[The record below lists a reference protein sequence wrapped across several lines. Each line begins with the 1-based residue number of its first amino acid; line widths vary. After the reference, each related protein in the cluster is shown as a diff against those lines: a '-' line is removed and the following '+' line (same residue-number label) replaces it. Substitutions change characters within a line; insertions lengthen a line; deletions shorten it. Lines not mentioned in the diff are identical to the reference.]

1 MICLGGKYMAGSSYF
16 SGRWLFAAFLCIGI
30 SLLNVS
36 ARSAEPESEEEWK
49 PPKLPEA
56 VTVKPEGAVFKVA
69 PIDRDT
75 RPEIEQAAAQIDSI
89 LQAYWNENGTKT
101 VDRTNDHEFVR
112 RAYLEL
118 AGRIPTI
125 DEARTFCNSTNRNKR
140 GELIDDL
147 LESPGYVSHFYNYWA
162 DILRLKERP
171 SRDILFEPYMAW
183 VKESIAEN
191 IPYDKW
197 VNTLLTANGRV
208 VENPATGFQL
218 RDAGMPLAYVD
229 NTVRVFLGTQIGCA
243 QCHDHPFDRWTQQ
256 EFYKLAALT
265 NGSRFSAKQVL
276 FGGMGEASFGPD
288 DSSSDNASASDSPFK
303 NDDDLIPNL
312 ARLRYGMQMAIDE
325 KKVGGGIRNFYGAQT
340 MMISSMDDEF
350 RLPHDYQYDDG
361 EPLDVVEPSVLWGK
375 IPEYAEDEDNRT
387 RFAAWLTSADNR
399 QFARNI
405 ANRMWKKVM
414 GVGLVEPIDDFQEGN
429 IPAIPELLEH
439 LTDEMLRLKFDLREF
454 VRLLVSTDTYQNV
467 AVIYDPTAAE
477 PHRYAGPA
485 LKRMTAEQLWDSLL
499 TLIAKNEW
507 AYQRPT
513 AQDLQTVYGIDMSV
527 LDYEQFEQSYKNY
540 NEYNRELS
548 RSRSKNCGL
557 NGLVLA
563 RASELPQPSGAS
575 HLLRQ
580 FGQGDREAIETA
592 RRSATVPQILTLFNG
607 WMTHAMLS
615 QGSVIY
621 DSVSQQKTMKSAV
634 DTIFLAVLTHE
645 PDADMRRAAEQ
656 EIKQATNPAAG
667 CGNLIWALL
676 NTREFLFID

>member
-1 MICLGGKYMAGSSYF
+1 MVGQSHFLRQRLF
-16 SGRWLFAAFLCIGI
+16 SVSLCIGI
-30 SLLNVS
+30 ALLNGS
-36 ARSAEPESEEEWK
+36 AWSAKPEPETEWK

-56 VTVKPEGAVFKVA
+56 VTIKPEGAVLKVA
-69 PIDRDT
+69 PIDRET

-89 LQAYWNENGTKT
+89 LQAYWNENKTKSGKKT
-101 VDRTNDHEFVR
+101 TDHEFVR

-125 DEARTFCNSTNRNKR
+125 DEARTFCNATGRKKR
-140 GELIDDL
+140 GQLIDDL

-171 SRDILFEPYMAW
+171 SRDIFFEPYMAW
-183 VKESIAEN
+183 VKESLADN
-191 IPYDKW
+191 MPYDKW
-197 VNTLLTANGRV
+197 VYTLLTANGRV
-208 VENPATGFQL
+208 AENPATGFQL
-218 RDAGMPLAYVD
+218 RDAGMPLSYVD

-265 NGSRFSAKQVL
+265 NGSKFSAKQVL
-276 FGGMGEASFGPD
+276 FGGMGGASFGTD
-288 DSSSDNASASDSPFK
+288 DSFSDSGPASDSPFK
-303 NDDDLIPNL
+303 NDDELIPNL

-325 KKVGGGIRNFYGAQT
+325 KKVGGGIRNFYGSQT
-340 MMISSMDDEF
+340 KMISSMDDEF

-361 EPLDVVEPSVLWGK
+361 DPLDVVEPAVLWGK
-375 IPEYAEDEDNRT
+375 IPEYAEDEDNRA
-387 RFAAWLTSADNR
+387 RFAAWLTTSDNR

-439 LTDEMLRLKFDLREF
+439 LTDEMLRLNFDLREF
-454 VRLLVSTDTYQNV
+454 VRLLVSTETYQNV

-499 TLIAKNEW
+499 TLIAANEW

-513 AQDLQTVYGIDMSV
+513 AQDLQAVYGIDMSV
-527 LDYEQFEQSYKNY
+527 MDYEEFEQSYKDY
-540 NEYNRELS
+540 NEYMRGLNRT
-548 RSRSKNCGL
+548 RNKNCGYE
-557 NGLVLA
+557 GLTLV

-580 FGQGDREAIETA
+580 FGQGDRETIETA
-592 RRSATVPQILTLFNG
+592 RQSATVPQILTLFNG
-607 WMTHAMLS
+607 WMTHAMLAK
-615 QGSVIY
+615 GSVIY
-621 DSVSQQKTMKSAV
+621 DSVSQQNTMKSAV
-634 DTIFLAVLTHE
+634 DTIFLAILTHE

-656 EIKQATNPAAG
+656 EIKQASNPAAG

>member
-1 MICLGGKYMAGSSYF
+1 MVGQSHFLRQRLF
-16 SGRWLFAAFLCIGI
+16 SVSLCIGI
-30 SLLNVS
+30 ALLNGS
-36 ARSAEPESEEEWK
+36 AWSAKPEPETEWK

-56 VTVKPEGAVFKVA
+56 VTIKPEGAVLKVA
-69 PIDRDT
+69 PIDRET

-89 LQAYWNENGTKT
+89 LQAYWNENKTKSGKKT
-101 VDRTNDHEFVR
+101 TDHEFVR

-125 DEARTFCNSTNRNKR
+125 DEARTFCNATGRKKR
-140 GELIDDL
+140 GQLIDDL

-171 SRDILFEPYMAW
+171 SRDIFFEPYMAW
-183 VKESIAEN
+183 VKESLADN
-191 IPYDKW
+191 MPYDKW
-197 VNTLLTANGRV
+197 VYTLLTANGRV
-208 VENPATGFQL
+208 AENPATGFQL
-218 RDAGMPLAYVD
+218 RDAGMPLSYVD

-265 NGSRFSAKQVL
+265 NGSKFSAKQVL
-276 FGGMGEASFGPD
+276 FGGMGGASFGTD
-288 DSSSDNASASDSPFK
+288 DSFTDSGPASDSPFK
-303 NDDDLIPNL
+303 DEDDLIPNL
-312 ARLRYGMQMAIDE
+312 ARLRYGMQTAIDE
-325 KKVGGGIRNFYGAQT
+325 KKVGGGIRDFYGSGT

-361 EPLDVVEPSVLWGK
+361 DPLDVVEPAVLWGK
-375 IPEYAEDEDNRT
+375 IPEYAEDEDNRA
-387 RFAAWLTSADNR
+387 RFAAWLTTSDNR

-439 LTDEMLRLKFDLREF
+439 LTDEMLRLNFDLREF
-454 VRLLVSTDTYQNV
+454 VRLLVSTETYQNV

-499 TLIAKNEW
+499 TLIAANEW

-513 AQDLQTVYGIDMSV
+513 AQDLQAVYGIDMSV
-527 LDYEQFEQSYKNY
+527 MDYEEFEQSYKDY
-540 NEYNRELS
+540 NEYMRGLNRT
-548 RSRSKNCGL
+548 RNKNCGYE
-557 NGLVLA
+557 GLTLV

-580 FGQGDREAIETA
+580 FGQGDRETIETA
-592 RRSATVPQILTLFNG
+592 RQSATVPQILTLFNG
-607 WMTHAMLS
+607 WMTHAMLAK
-615 QGSVIY
+615 GSVIY
-621 DSVSQQKTMKSAV
+621 DSVSQQNTMKSAV
-634 DTIFLAVLTHE
+634 DTIFLAILTHE

-656 EIKQATNPAAG
+656 EIKQASNPAAG

>member
-1 MICLGGKYMAGSSYF
+1 MVGQSHFLRQRLF
-16 SGRWLFAAFLCIGI
+16 SVSLCIGTA
-30 SLLNVS
+30 LLNGS
-36 ARSAEPESEEEWK
+36 AWSAKPEPETEWK

-56 VTVKPEGAVFKVA
+56 VTIKPEGAVLKVA
-69 PIDRDT
+69 PIDRET

-89 LQAYWNENGTKT
+89 LQAYWNENKTKSGKKT
-101 VDRTNDHEFVR
+101 TDHEFVR

-125 DEARTFCNSTNRNKR
+125 DEARTFCNATGRKKR
-140 GELIDDL
+140 GQLIDDL

-171 SRDILFEPYMAW
+171 SRDIFFEPYMAW
-183 VKESIAEN
+183 VKESLADN
-191 IPYDKW
+191 MPYDKW
-197 VNTLLTANGRV
+197 VYTLLTANGRV
-208 VENPATGFQL
+208 AENPATGFQL
-218 RDAGMPLAYVD
+218 RDAGMPLSYVD

-265 NGSRFSAKQVL
+265 NGSKFSAKQVL
-276 FGGMGEASFGPD
+276 FGGMGGASFGTD
-288 DSSSDNASASDSPFK
+288 DSFSDSGPASDSPFK
-303 NDDDLIPNL
+303 DEDDLIPNL
-312 ARLRYGMQMAIDE
+312 ARLRYGMQTAIDE
-325 KKVGGGIRNFYGAQT
+325 KKVGGGIRNFYGSGT

-361 EPLDVVEPSVLWGK
+361 DPLDVVEPAVLWGK
-375 IPEYAEDEDNRT
+375 IPEYAEDEDNRA

-439 LTDEMLRLKFDLREF
+439 LTDEMLRLNFDLREF
-454 VRLLVSTDTYQNV
+454 VRLLVSTETYQNV

-499 TLIAKNEW
+499 TLIAANEW

-513 AQDLQTVYGIDMSV
+513 AQDLQAVYGIDMSV
-527 LDYEQFEQSYKNY
+527 MDYEEFEQSYKDY
-540 NEYNRELS
+540 NEYMRGLNRT
-548 RSRSKNCGL
+548 RNKNCGYE
-557 NGLVLA
+557 GLTLV

-580 FGQGDREAIETA
+580 FGQGDRETIETA
-592 RRSATVPQILTLFNG
+592 RQSATVPQILTLFNG
-607 WMTHAMLS
+607 WMTHAMLAK
-615 QGSVIY
+615 GSVIY
-621 DSVSQQKTMKSAV
+621 DSVSQQNTMKSAV
-634 DTIFLAVLTHE
+634 DTIFLAILTHE

-656 EIKQATNPAAG
+656 EIKQASNPAAG

>member
-1 MICLGGKYMAGSSYF
+1 MVGQSHFLRQRLF
-16 SGRWLFAAFLCIGI
+16 SVSLCIGI
-30 SLLNVS
+30 ALLNGS
-36 ARSAEPESEEEWK
+36 AWSAKPEPETEWK

-56 VTVKPEGAVFKVA
+56 VTFKPEGAVLKVA
-69 PIDRDT
+69 PIDRET

-89 LQAYWNENGTKT
+89 LQAYWNENKTKSGKKT
-101 VDRTNDHEFVR
+101 TDHEFVR

-125 DEARTFCNSTNRNKR
+125 DEARTFCNATGRKKR
-140 GELIDDL
+140 GQLIDDL

-171 SRDILFEPYMAW
+171 SRDIFFEPYMAW
-183 VKESIAEN
+183 VKESLADN
-191 IPYDKW
+191 MPYDKW
-197 VNTLLTANGRV
+197 VYTLLTANGRV
-208 VENPATGFQL
+208 AENPATGFQL
-218 RDAGMPLAYVD
+218 RDAGMPLSYVD

-265 NGSRFSAKQVL
+265 NGSKFSAKQVL
-276 FGGMGEASFGPD
+276 FGGMGGASFGTD
-288 DSSSDNASASDSPFK
+288 DSFSDSGPASDSPFK
-303 NDDDLIPNL
+303 DEDDLIPNL
-312 ARLRYGMQMAIDE
+312 ARLRYGMQTAIDE

-340 MMISSMDDEF
+340 KMISSMDDEF

-361 EPLDVVEPSVLWGK
+361 DPLDVVEPAVLWGK
-375 IPEYAEDEDNRT
+375 IPEYAEDEDNRA
-387 RFAAWLTSADNR
+387 RFAAWLTTSDNR

-439 LTDEMLRLKFDLREF
+439 LTDEMLRLNFDLREF
-454 VRLLVSTDTYQNV
+454 VRLLVSTETYQNV

-499 TLIAKNEW
+499 TLIAANEW

-513 AQDLQTVYGIDMSV
+513 AQDLQAVYGIDMSV
-527 LDYEQFEQSYKNY
+527 MDYEEFEQSYKDY
-540 NEYNRELS
+540 NEYMRGLNRT
-548 RSRSKNCGL
+548 RNKNCGYE
-557 NGLVLA
+557 GLTLV

-580 FGQGDREAIETA
+580 FGQGDRETIETA
-592 RRSATVPQILTLFNG
+592 RQSATVPQILTLFNG
-607 WMTHAMLS
+607 WMTHAMLAK
-615 QGSVIY
+615 GSVIY
-621 DSVSQQKTMKSAV
+621 DSVSQQNTMKSAV
-634 DTIFLAVLTHE
+634 DTIFLAILTHE

-656 EIKQATNPAAG
+656 EIKQASNPAAG

>member
-1 MICLGGKYMAGSSYF
+1 MVGQSHFLRQRLF
-16 SGRWLFAAFLCIGI
+16 SVSLCIGI
-30 SLLNVS
+30 ALLNGS
-36 ARSAEPESEEEWK
+36 AWSAKPEPETEWK

-56 VTVKPEGAVFKVA
+56 VTIKPEGAVLKVA
-69 PIDRDT
+69 PIDRET

-89 LQAYWNENGTKT
+89 LQAYWNENKTKSGKKT
-101 VDRTNDHEFVR
+101 TDHEFVR

-125 DEARTFCNSTNRNKR
+125 DEARTFCNATGRKKR
-140 GELIDDL
+140 GQLIDDL

-171 SRDILFEPYMAW
+171 SRDIFFEPYMAW
-183 VKESIAEN
+183 VKKSLADN
-191 IPYDKW
+191 MPYDKW
-197 VNTLLTANGRV
+197 VYTLLTANGRV
-208 VENPATGFQL
+208 AENPATGFQL
-218 RDAGMPLAYVD
+218 RDAGMPLSYVD

-265 NGSRFSAKQVL
+265 NGSKFSAKQVL
-276 FGGMGEASFGPD
+276 FGGMGGASFGTD
-288 DSSSDNASASDSPFK
+288 DSFSDSGPASDSPFK
-303 NDDDLIPNL
+303 DEDDLIPNL
-312 ARLRYGMQMAIDE
+312 ARLRYGMQTAIDE
-325 KKVGGGIRNFYGAQT
+325 KKVGGGIRNFYGSGT

-361 EPLDVVEPSVLWGK
+361 DPLDVVEPAVLWGK
-375 IPEYAEDEDNRT
+375 IPEYAEDEDNRA
-387 RFAAWLTSADNR
+387 RFAAWLTTSDNR

-439 LTDEMLRLKFDLREF
+439 LTDEMLRLNFDLREF
-454 VRLLVSTDTYQNV
+454 VRLLVSTETYQNV

-499 TLIAKNEW
+499 TLIAANEW

-527 LDYEQFEQSYKNY
+527 MDYEEFEQSYKDY
-540 NEYNRELS
+540 NEYMRGLNRT
-548 RSRSKNCGL
+548 RNKNCGYE
-557 NGLVLA
+557 GLTLV

-580 FGQGDREAIETA
+580 FGQGDRETIETA
-592 RRSATVPQILTLFNG
+592 RQSATVPQILTLFNG
-607 WMTHAMLS
+607 WMTHAMLAK
-615 QGSVIY
+615 GSVIY
-621 DSVSQQKTMKSAV
+621 DSVSQQNTMKSAV
-634 DTIFLAVLTHE
+634 DTIFLAILTHE

-656 EIKQATNPAAG
+656 EIKQASNPAAG

>member
-1 MICLGGKYMAGSSYF
+1 MVGQSHFLRQRLF
-16 SGRWLFAAFLCIGI
+16 SVSLCIGI
-30 SLLNVS
+30 ALLNGS
-36 ARSAEPESEEEWK
+36 AWSAKPEPETEWK

-56 VTVKPEGAVFKVA
+56 VTIKPEGAVLKVA
-69 PIDRDT
+69 PIDRET

-89 LQAYWNENGTKT
+89 LQAYWNENKTKSGKKT
-101 VDRTNDHEFVR
+101 TDHEFVR

-125 DEARTFCNSTNRNKR
+125 DEARTFCNATGRKKR
-140 GELIDDL
+140 GQLIDDL

-171 SRDILFEPYMAW
+171 SRDIFFEPYMAW
-183 VKESIAEN
+183 VKESLADN
-191 IPYDKW
+191 MPYDKW
-197 VNTLLTANGRV
+197 VYTLLTANGRV
-208 VENPATGFQL
+208 AENPATGFQL
-218 RDAGMPLAYVD
+218 RDAGMPLSYVD

-265 NGSRFSAKQVL
+265 NGSKFSAKQVL
-276 FGGMGEASFGPD
+276 FGGMGGASFGTD
-288 DSSSDNASASDSPFK
+288 DSFSDSGPASDSPFK
-303 NDDDLIPNL
+303 DEDDLIPNL
-312 ARLRYGMQMAIDE
+312 ARLRYGMQTAIDE

-340 MMISSMDDEF
+340 KMISSMDDEF

-361 EPLDVVEPSVLWGK
+361 DPLDVVEPAVLWGK
-375 IPEYAEDEDNRT
+375 IPEYAEDEDNRA
-387 RFAAWLTSADNR
+387 RFAAWLTTSDNR

-439 LTDEMLRLKFDLREF
+439 LTDEMLRLNFDLREF
-454 VRLLVSTDTYQNV
+454 VRLLVSTETYQNV

-499 TLIAKNEW
+499 TLIAANEW

-513 AQDLQTVYGIDMSV
+513 AQDLQAVYGIDMSV
-527 LDYEQFEQSYKNY
+527 MDYEEFEQSYKDY
-540 NEYNRELS
+540 NEYMRGLNRT
-548 RSRSKNCGL
+548 RNKNCGYE
-557 NGLVLA
+557 GLTLV

-580 FGQGDREAIETA
+580 FGQGDRETIETA
-592 RRSATVPQILTLFNG
+592 RQSATVPQILTLFNG
-607 WMTHAMLS
+607 WMTHAMLAK
-615 QGSVIY
+615 GSVIY
-621 DSVSQQKTMKSAV
+621 DSVSQQNTMKSAV
-634 DTIFLAVLTHE
+634 DTIFLAILTHE

-656 EIKQATNPAAG
+656 EIKQASNPAAG

>member
-1 MICLGGKYMAGSSYF
+1 MVGQSHF
-16 SGRWLFAAFLCIGI
+16 SRQRLFSVSLYIGI
-30 SLLNVS
+30 ALLNGS
-36 ARSAEPESEEEWK
+36 AWSAKPEPETEWK

-56 VTVKPEGAVFKVA
+56 VTIKPEGAVLKVA
-69 PIDRDT
+69 PIDRET

-89 LQAYWNENGTKT
+89 LQAYWNENKTKSGKKT
-101 VDRTNDHEFVR
+101 TDHEFVR

-125 DEARTFCNSTNRNKR
+125 DEARTFCDATGRKKR
-140 GELIDDL
+140 GQLIDDL

-171 SRDILFEPYMAW
+171 SRDIFFEPYMAW
-183 VKESIAEN
+183 VKESIADN
-191 IPYDKW
+191 MPYDKW
-197 VNTLLTANGRV
+197 VYTLLTANGRV
-208 VENPATGFQL
+208 AENPATGFQL
-218 RDAGMPLAYVD
+218 RDAGMPLSYVD

-265 NGSRFSAKQVL
+265 NGSKFSAKQVL
-276 FGGMGEASFGPD
+276 FGGMGGASFGTD
-288 DSSSDNASASDSPFK
+288 DSFSDSGPASDSPFK
-303 NDDDLIPNL
+303 DEDDLIPNL
-312 ARLRYGMQMAIDE
+312 ARLRYGMQTAIDE
-325 KKVGGGIRNFYGAQT
+325 KKVGGGIRNFYGSGT

-361 EPLDVVEPSVLWGK
+361 DPLDVVEPAVLWGK
-375 IPEYAEDEDNRT
+375 IPEYAEDADNRA
-387 RFAAWLTSADNR
+387 RFAAWLTTSDNR

-439 LTDEMLRLKFDLREF
+439 LTDEMLRLNFDLREF
-454 VRLLVSTDTYQNV
+454 VRLLVSTETYQNV

-499 TLIAKNEW
+499 TLIATNEW

-527 LDYEQFEQSYKNY
+527 MDYEEFEQSYKDY
-540 NEYNRELS
+540 NEYMRELN
-548 RSRSKNCGL
+548 RTRNKNCGYE
-557 NGLVLA
+557 GLTLV

-580 FGQGDREAIETA
+580 FGQGDRETIETA
-592 RRSATVPQILTLFNG
+592 RQSATVPQILTLFNG
-607 WMTHAMLS
+607 WMTHAMLAK
-615 QGSVIY
+615 GSVIY

-656 EIKQATNPAAG
+656 EIKQASNPAAG

>member
-1 MICLGGKYMAGSSYF
+1 MVGQSHFLRQRLF
-16 SGRWLFAAFLCIGI
+16 SVSLCIGI
-30 SLLNVS
+30 ALLNGS
-36 ARSAEPESEEEWK
+36 AWSAKPEPETEWK

-56 VTVKPEGAVFKVA
+56 VTIKPEGAVLKVA
-69 PIDRDT
+69 PIDRET

-89 LQAYWNENGTKT
+89 LQAYWNENKTKSGKKT
-101 VDRTNDHEFVR
+101 TDHEFVR

-125 DEARTFCNSTNRNKR
+125 DEARTFCNATGRKKR
-140 GELIDDL
+140 GQLIDDL

-171 SRDILFEPYMAW
+171 SRDIFFEPYMAW
-183 VKESIAEN
+183 VKESLADN
-191 IPYDKW
+191 MPYDKW
-197 VNTLLTANGRV
+197 VYTLLTANGRV
-208 VENPATGFQL
+208 AENPATGFQL
-218 RDAGMPLAYVD
+218 RDAGMPLSYVD

-256 EFYKLAALT
+256 ECYKLAALT
-265 NGSRFSAKQVL
+265 NGRKFSAKQVL
-276 FGGMGEASFGPD
+276 FGGMGGASFGTD
-288 DSSSDNASASDSPFK
+288 DSFSDSGPASDSPFK
-303 NDDDLIPNL
+303 DEDDLIPNL
-312 ARLRYGMQMAIDE
+312 ARLRYGMQTAIDE
-325 KKVGGGIRNFYGAQT
+325 KKVGGGIRNFYGSGT

-361 EPLDVVEPSVLWGK
+361 DPLDVVEPAVLWGK
-375 IPEYAEDEDNRT
+375 IPEYAEDEDNRA
-387 RFAAWLTSADNR
+387 RFAAWLTTSDNR

-439 LTDEMLRLKFDLREF
+439 LTDEMLRLNFDLREF
-454 VRLLVSTDTYQNV
+454 VRLLVSTETYQNV

-499 TLIAKNEW
+499 TLIAANEW

-513 AQDLQTVYGIDMSV
+513 AQDLQAVYGIDMSV
-527 LDYEQFEQSYKNY
+527 MDYEEFEQSYKDY
-540 NEYNRELS
+540 NEYMRGLNRT
-548 RSRSKNCGL
+548 RNKNCGYE
-557 NGLVLA
+557 GLTLV

-580 FGQGDREAIETA
+580 FGQGDRETIETA
-592 RRSATVPQILTLFNG
+592 RQSATVPQILTLFNG
-607 WMTHAMLS
+607 WMTHAMLAK
-615 QGSVIY
+615 GSVIY
-621 DSVSQQKTMKSAV
+621 DSVSQQNTMKSAV
-634 DTIFLAVLTHE
+634 DTIFLAILTHE

-656 EIKQATNPAAG
+656 EIKQASNPAAG

>member
-1 MICLGGKYMAGSSYF
+1 MVGQSHF
-16 SGRWLFAAFLCIGI
+16 SRQRLFSVSLCIGI
-30 SLLNVS
+30 ALLNGS
-36 ARSAEPESEEEWK
+36 AWSAKPEPETEWK

-56 VTVKPEGAVFKVA
+56 VTIKPEGAVLKVA
-69 PIDRDT
+69 PIDRET

-89 LQAYWNENGTKT
+89 LQAYWNENKTKSGKKT
-101 VDRTNDHEFVR
+101 TDHEFVR

-125 DEARTFCNSTNRNKR
+125 DEARTFCDATGRKKR
-140 GELIDDL
+140 GQLIDDL

-171 SRDILFEPYMAW
+171 SRDIFFEPYMAW
-183 VKESIAEN
+183 VKESIADN
-191 IPYDKW
+191 MPYDKW
-197 VNTLLTANGRV
+197 VYTLLTANGRV
-208 VENPATGFQL
+208 AENPATGFQL
-218 RDAGMPLAYVD
+218 RDTGMPLSYVD

-265 NGSRFSAKQVL
+265 NGSKFSAKQVL
-276 FGGMGEASFGPD
+276 FGGMGGASFGTD
-288 DSSSDNASASDSPFK
+288 DSFSDSGPASDSPFK
-303 NDDDLIPNL
+303 DEDDLIPNL
-312 ARLRYGMQMAIDE
+312 ARLRYGMQTAIDE
-325 KKVGGGIRNFYGAQT
+325 KKVGGGIRNFYGSGT

-361 EPLDVVEPSVLWGK
+361 DPLDVVEPAVLWGK
-375 IPEYAEDEDNRT
+375 IPEYAEDADNRA
-387 RFAAWLTSADNR
+387 RFAAWLTTSDNR

-439 LTDEMLRLKFDLREF
+439 LTDEMLRLNFDLREF
-454 VRLLVSTDTYQNV
+454 VRLLVSTETYQNV

-499 TLIAKNEW
+499 TLIATNEW

-527 LDYEQFEQSYKNY
+527 MDYEEFEKSYKDY
-540 NEYNRELS
+540 NEYMRGLNRT
-548 RSRSKNCGL
+548 RNKNCGYE
-557 NGLVLA
+557 GLTLV

-580 FGQGDREAIETA
+580 FGQGDRETIETA
-592 RRSATVPQILTLFNG
+592 RQSATVPQILTLFNG
-607 WMTHAMLS
+607 WMTHAMLAK
-615 QGSVIY
+615 GSVIY
-621 DSVSQQKTMKSAV
+621 DSVSQQNTMKSAV
-634 DTIFLAVLTHE
+634 DTIFLAILTHE

-656 EIKQATNPAAG
+656 EIKQASNPAAG

>member
-1 MICLGGKYMAGSSYF
+1 MVGQSHF
-16 SGRWLFAAFLCIGI
+16 SRQRLFSVSLYIGI
-30 SLLNVS
+30 ALLNGS
-36 ARSAEPESEEEWK
+36 AWSAKPEPETEWK

-56 VTVKPEGAVFKVA
+56 VTIKPEGAVLKVA
-69 PIDRDT
+69 PIDRET
-75 RPEIEQAAAQIDSI
+75 RPEIEQSAAQIDSI
-89 LQAYWNENGTKT
+89 LQAYWNENKTKSGKKT
-101 VDRTNDHEFVR
+101 TDHEFVR

-125 DEARTFCNSTNRNKR
+125 NEARTFCDATGRKKR
-140 GELIDDL
+140 GQLIDDL

-171 SRDILFEPYMAW
+171 SRDIFFEPYMAW
-183 VKESIAEN
+183 VKESIADN
-191 IPYDKW
+191 MPYDKW
-197 VNTLLTANGRV
+197 VYTLLTANGRV
-208 VENPATGFQL
+208 AENPATGFQL
-218 RDAGMPLAYVD
+218 RDAGMPLSYVD

-265 NGSRFSAKQVL
+265 NGSKFSAKQVL
-276 FGGMGEASFGPD
+276 FGGMGGASFGTD
-288 DSSSDNASASDSPFK
+288 DSFSDSGPASDSPFK
-303 NDDDLIPNL
+303 DEDDLIPNL
-312 ARLRYGMQMAIDE
+312 ARLRYGMQTAIDE
-325 KKVGGGIRNFYGAQT
+325 KKVGGGIRNFYGSGT

-361 EPLDVVEPSVLWGK
+361 DPLDVVEPAVLWGK
-375 IPEYAEDEDNRT
+375 IPEYAEDADNRA
-387 RFAAWLTSADNR
+387 RFAAWLTTSDNR

-439 LTDEMLRLKFDLREF
+439 LTDEMLRLNFDLREF
-454 VRLLVSTDTYQNV
+454 VRLLVSTETYQNV

-499 TLIAKNEW
+499 TLIATNEW

-527 LDYEQFEQSYKNY
+527 MDYEEFEQSYKDY
-540 NEYNRELS
+540 NEYMRELN
-548 RSRSKNCGL
+548 RTRNKNCGYE
-557 NGLVLA
+557 GLTLV

-580 FGQGDREAIETA
+580 FGQGDRETIETA
-592 RRSATVPQILTLFNG
+592 RQSATVPQILTLFNG
-607 WMTHAMLS
+607 WMTHAMLAK
-615 QGSVIY
+615 GSVIY
-621 DSVSQQKTMKSAV
+621 DSVSQQNTMKSAV
-634 DTIFLAVLTHE
+634 DTIFLAILTHE

-656 EIKQATNPAAG
+656 EIKQASNPAAG

>member
-1 MICLGGKYMAGSSYF
+1 MVGQSHFLRQRLF
-16 SGRWLFAAFLCIGI
+16 SVSLCIGI
-30 SLLNVS
+30 ALLNVS
-36 ARSAEPESEEEWK
+36 AWSAKPEPETEWK

-56 VTVKPEGAVFKVA
+56 VTIKPEGGVLEISS
-69 PIDRDT
+69 IDRTT

-89 LQAYWNENGTKT
+89 LQAYWNENKTKSGKKT
-101 VDRTNDHEFVR
+101 TDHEFVR

-125 DEARTFCNSTNRNKR
+125 DEARTFCDATGRKKR
-140 GELIDDL
+140 GQLIDDL

-171 SRDILFEPYMAW
+171 SRDIFFEPYMAW
-183 VKESIAEN
+183 VKESIADN
-191 IPYDKW
+191 MPYDKW
-197 VNTLLTANGRV
+197 VYTLLTANGRV
-208 VENPATGFQL
+208 AENPATGFQL
-218 RDAGMPLAYVD
+218 RDAGMPLSYVD

-265 NGSRFSAKQVL
+265 NGSKFSAKQVL
-276 FGGMGEASFGPD
+276 FGGMGGASFGTD
-288 DSSSDNASASDSPFK
+288 DSFSDNGPASDSPFK
-303 NDDDLIPNL
+303 DEDDLIPNL
-312 ARLRYGMQMAIDE
+312 ARLRYGMQTAIDE
-325 KKVGGGIRNFYGAQT
+325 KKVGGGIRNFYGSGT

-361 EPLDVVEPSVLWGK
+361 DPLDVVEPAVLWGK
-375 IPEYAEDEDNRT
+375 IPEYAEDADNRA
-387 RFAAWLTSADNR
+387 RFAAWLTTSDNR

-405 ANRMWKKVM
+405 ANRMWKKIM

-439 LTDEMLRLKFDLREF
+439 LTDEMLRLNFDLREF
-454 VRLLVSTDTYQNV
+454 VRLLVSTETYQNV

-499 TLIAKNEW
+499 TLIATNEW

-527 LDYEQFEQSYKNY
+527 MDYEEFEQSYKDY
-540 NEYNRELS
+540 NEYMRELN
-548 RSRSKNCGL
+548 RTRNKNCGYE
-557 NGLVLA
+557 GLTLV

-580 FGQGDREAIETA
+580 FGQGDRETIETA
-592 RRSATVPQILTLFNG
+592 RQSATVPQILTLFNG
-607 WMTHAMLS
+607 WMTHAMLAK
-615 QGSVIY
+615 GSVIY
-621 DSVSQQKTMKSAV
+621 DSVSQQKTLRSAV

-656 EIKQATNPAAG
+656 EIKQASNPAAG

>member
-1 MICLGGKYMAGSSYF
+1 MVGQSHF
-16 SGRWLFAAFLCIGI
+16 SRQRLFSVSLCIGI
-30 SLLNVS
+30 ALLNGS
-36 ARSAEPESEEEWK
+36 AWSAKPEPETEWK

-56 VTVKPEGAVFKVA
+56 VTIKPEGAVLKVA
-69 PIDRDT
+69 PIDRET

-89 LQAYWNENGTKT
+89 LQAYWNENKTKSGKKT
-101 VDRTNDHEFVR
+101 TDHEFVR

-125 DEARTFCNSTNRNKR
+125 DEARTFCDATGRKKR
-140 GELIDDL
+140 GQLIDDL

-171 SRDILFEPYMAW
+171 SRDIFFEPYMAW
-183 VKESIAEN
+183 VKESIADN
-191 IPYDKW
+191 MPYDKW
-197 VNTLLTANGRV
+197 VYTLLTANGRV
-208 VENPATGFQL
+208 AENPATGFQL
-218 RDAGMPLAYVD
+218 RDAGMPLSYVD

-265 NGSRFSAKQVL
+265 NGSKFSAKQVL
-276 FGGMGEASFGPD
+276 FGGMGGASFGTD
-288 DSSSDNASASDSPFK
+288 DSFSDSGPASDSPFK
-303 NDDDLIPNL
+303 DEDDLIPNL
-312 ARLRYGMQMAIDE
+312 ARLRYGMQTAIDE
-325 KKVGGGIRNFYGAQT
+325 KKVGGGIRNFYGSGT

-361 EPLDVVEPSVLWGK
+361 DPLDVVEPAVLWGK
-375 IPEYAEDEDNRT
+375 IPEYAEDADNRA
-387 RFAAWLTSADNR
+387 RFAAWLTTSDNR

-454 VRLLVSTDTYQNV
+454 VRLLVSTDTYQNI

-477 PHRYAGPA
+477 PHRYSGPA

-499 TLIAKNEW
+499 TLIAANEW

-527 LDYEQFEQSYKNY
+527 MDYEEFEQSYKDY
-540 NEYNRELS
+540 NEYMRELN
-548 RSRSKNCGL
+548 RTRNKNCGYE
-557 NGLVLA
+557 GLTLV

-580 FGQGDREAIETA
+580 FGQGDRETIETA
-592 RRSATVPQILTLFNG
+592 RQSATVPQILTLFNG
-607 WMTHAMLS
+607 WMTHAMLAK
-615 QGSVIY
+615 GSVIY
-621 DSVSQQKTMKSAV
+621 DSVSQQKTLQSAV

-656 EIKQATNPAAG
+656 EIKQASNPAAG

>member
-1 MICLGGKYMAGSSYF
+1 MVGQSHFLRQRLF
-16 SGRWLFAAFLCIGI
+16 SVSLCIGI
-30 SLLNVS
+30 ALLNGS
-36 ARSAEPESEEEWK
+36 AWSAKPEPETEWK

-56 VTVKPEGAVFKVA
+56 VTIKPEGAVLKVA
-69 PIDRDT
+69 PIDRET

-89 LQAYWNENGTKT
+89 LQAYWNGNKTKAGKKPT
-101 VDRTNDHEFVR
+101 DHEFVR

-125 DEARTFCNSTNRNKR
+125 DEARTFCNATGRKKR
-140 GELIDDL
+140 GQLIDDL

-171 SRDILFEPYMAW
+171 SRDIFFEPYMAW
-183 VKESIAEN
+183 VKESLADN
-191 IPYDKW
+191 MPYDKW
-197 VNTLLTANGRV
+197 VYTLLTANGRV
-208 VENPATGFQL
+208 AENPATGFQL
-218 RDAGMPLAYVD
+218 RDAGMPLSYVD

-265 NGSRFSAKQVL
+265 NGSKFSAKQVL
-276 FGGMGEASFGPD
+276 FGGMGGASFGTD
-288 DSSSDNASASDSPFK
+288 DSFSDSGPASDSPFK
-303 NDDDLIPNL
+303 DEDDLIPNL
-312 ARLRYGMQMAIDE
+312 ARLRYGMQTAIDE
-325 KKVGGGIRNFYGAQT
+325 KKVGGGIRNFYGSGT

-361 EPLDVVEPSVLWGK
+361 DPLDVVEPAVLWGK
-375 IPEYAEDEDNRT
+375 IPEYAEDEDNRA
-387 RFAAWLTSADNR
+387 RFAAWLTTSDNR

-439 LTDEMLRLKFDLREF
+439 LTDEMLRLNFDLREF
-454 VRLLVSTDTYQNV
+454 VRLLVSTETYQNV

-499 TLIAKNEW
+499 TLIAANEW

-513 AQDLQTVYGIDMSV
+513 AQDLQAVYGIDMSV
-527 LDYEQFEQSYKNY
+527 MDYEEFEQSYKDY
-540 NEYNRELS
+540 NEYMRGLNRT
-548 RSRSKNCGL
+548 RNKNCGYE
-557 NGLVLA
+557 GLTLV

-580 FGQGDREAIETA
+580 FGQGDRETIETA
-592 RRSATVPQILTLFNG
+592 RQSATVPQILTLFNG
-607 WMTHAMLS
+607 WMTHAMLAK
-615 QGSVIY
+615 GSVIY
-621 DSVSQQKTMKSAV
+621 DSVSQQNTMKSAV
-634 DTIFLAVLTHE
+634 DTIFLAILTHE

-656 EIKQATNPAAG
+656 EIKQASNPAAG

>member
-1 MICLGGKYMAGSSYF
+1 MVGQSHFLRQRLF
-16 SGRWLFAAFLCIGI
+16 SVSLCIGI
-30 SLLNVS
+30 ALLNGS
-36 ARSAEPESEEEWK
+36 AWSAKPEPETEWK

-56 VTVKPEGAVFKVA
+56 VTIKPEGAVLKVA
-69 PIDRDT
+69 PIDRET

-89 LQAYWNENGTKT
+89 LQAYWNENKTKSGKKT
-101 VDRTNDHEFVR
+101 TDHEFVR

-125 DEARTFCNSTNRNKR
+125 DEARTFCNATGRKKR
-140 GELIDDL
+140 GQLIDDL

-171 SRDILFEPYMAW
+171 SRDIFFEPYMAW
-183 VKESIAEN
+183 VKESLADN
-191 IPYDKW
+191 MPYDKW
-197 VNTLLTANGRV
+197 VYTLLTANGRV
-208 VENPATGFQL
+208 AENPATGFQL
-218 RDAGMPLAYVD
+218 RDAGMPLSYVD

-265 NGSRFSAKQVL
+265 NGSKFSAKQVL
-276 FGGMGEASFGPD
+276 FGGMGGASFGTD
-288 DSSSDNASASDSPFK
+288 DSFSDSGPASDSPFK
-303 NDDDLIPNL
+303 DEDDLIPNL
-312 ARLRYGMQMAIDE
+312 ARLRYGMQTAIDE
-325 KKVGGGIRNFYGAQT
+325 KKVGGGIRNFYGSGT

-361 EPLDVVEPSVLWGK
+361 DPLDVVEPAVLWGK
-375 IPEYAEDEDNRT
+375 IPEYAEDEDNRA
-387 RFAAWLTSADNR
+387 RFAAWLTTSDNR

-439 LTDEMLRLKFDLREF
+439 LTDEMLRLNFDLREF
-454 VRLLVSTDTYQNV
+454 VRLLVSTETYQNV

-499 TLIAKNEW
+499 TLIAANEW

-527 LDYEQFEQSYKNY
+527 MDYEEFEQSYKDY
-540 NEYNRELS
+540 NEYMRGLNRT
-548 RSRSKNCGL
+548 RNKNCGYE
-557 NGLVLA
+557 GLTLV

-580 FGQGDREAIETA
+580 FGQGDRETIETA
-592 RRSATVPQILTLFNG
+592 RQSATVPQILTLFNG
-607 WMTHAMLS
+607 WMTHAMLAK
-615 QGSVIY
+615 GSVIY
-621 DSVSQQKTMKSAV
+621 DSVSQQNTMKSAV
-634 DTIFLAVLTHE
+634 DTIFLAILTHE

-656 EIKQATNPAAG
+656 EIKQASNPAAG

>member
-1 MICLGGKYMAGSSYF
+1 MVGQSHFLRQRLF
-16 SGRWLFAAFLCIGI
+16 SVSLCIGI
-30 SLLNVS
+30 ALLNGS
-36 ARSAEPESEEEWK
+36 AWSAKPEPETEWK

-56 VTVKPEGAVFKVA
+56 VTIKPEGAVLKVA
-69 PIDRDT
+69 PIDRET

-89 LQAYWNENGTKT
+89 LQAYWNENKTKSGKKT
-101 VDRTNDHEFVR
+101 TDHEFVR

-125 DEARTFCNSTNRNKR
+125 DEARTFCNATGRKKR
-140 GELIDDL
+140 GQLIDDL

-171 SRDILFEPYMAW
+171 SRDIFFEPYMAW
-183 VKESIAEN
+183 VKESLADN
-191 IPYDKW
+191 MPYDKW
-197 VNTLLTANGRV
+197 VYTLLTANGRV
-208 VENPATGFQL
+208 AENPATGFQL
-218 RDAGMPLAYVD
+218 RDAGMPLSYVD

-265 NGSRFSAKQVL
+265 NGSKFSAKQVL
-276 FGGMGEASFGPD
+276 FGGMGGASFGTD
-288 DSSSDNASASDSPFK
+288 DSFSDSGPASNSPFK
-303 NDDDLIPNL
+303 DEDDLIPNL
-312 ARLRYGMQMAIDE
+312 ARLRYGMQTAIDE
-325 KKVGGGIRNFYGAQT
+325 KKVGGGIRNFYGSGT

-361 EPLDVVEPSVLWGK
+361 DPLDVVEPAVLWGK
-375 IPEYAEDEDNRT
+375 IPEYAEDEDNRA
-387 RFAAWLTSADNR
+387 RFAAWLTTSDNR

-439 LTDEMLRLKFDLREF
+439 LTDEMLRLNFDLREF
-454 VRLLVSTDTYQNV
+454 VRLLVSTETYQNV

-499 TLIAKNEW
+499 TLIAANEW

-513 AQDLQTVYGIDMSV
+513 AQDLQAVYGIDMSV
-527 LDYEQFEQSYKNY
+527 MDYEEFEQSYKDY
-540 NEYNRELS
+540 NEYMRGLNRT
-548 RSRSKNCGL
+548 RNKNCGYE
-557 NGLVLA
+557 GLTLV

-580 FGQGDREAIETA
+580 FGQGDRETIETA
-592 RRSATVPQILTLFNG
+592 RQSATVPQILTLFNG
-607 WMTHAMLS
+607 WMTHAMLAK
-615 QGSVIY
+615 GSVIY
-621 DSVSQQKTMKSAV
+621 DSVSQQNTMKSAV
-634 DTIFLAVLTHE
+634 DTIFLAILTHE

-656 EIKQATNPAAG
+656 EIKQASNPAAG

>member
-1 MICLGGKYMAGSSYF
+1 MVGQSHFLRQRLF
-16 SGRWLFAAFLCIGI
+16 SVSLCIGI
-30 SLLNVS
+30 ALLNGS
-36 ARSAEPESEEEWK
+36 AWSAKPEPETEWK

-56 VTVKPEGAVFKVA
+56 VTIKPEGAVLKVA
-69 PIDRDT
+69 PIDRET

-89 LQAYWNENGTKT
+89 LQAYWNENKTKSGKKT
-101 VDRTNDHEFVR
+101 TDHEFVR

-125 DEARTFCNSTNRNKR
+125 DEARTFCDATGRKKR
-140 GELIDDL
+140 GQLIDDL

-171 SRDILFEPYMAW
+171 SRDIFFEPYMAW
-183 VKESIAEN
+183 VKESIAGN
-191 IPYDKW
+191 MPYDKW
-197 VNTLLTANGRV
+197 VYTLLTANGRV
-208 VENPATGFQL
+208 AENPATGFQL
-218 RDAGMPLAYVD
+218 RDAGMPLSYVD

-265 NGSRFSAKQVL
+265 NGSKFSAKQVL
-276 FGGMGEASFGPD
+276 FGGMGGASFGTD
-288 DSSSDNASASDSPFK
+288 DSFSDSGPASDSPFK
-303 NDDDLIPNL
+303 DEDDLIPNL
-312 ARLRYGMQMAIDE
+312 ARLRYGMQTAIDE
-325 KKVGGGIRNFYGAQT
+325 KKVGGGIRNFYGSGT

-361 EPLDVVEPSVLWGK
+361 DPLDVVEPAVLWGK
-375 IPEYAEDEDNRT
+375 IPEYAEDADNRA
-387 RFAAWLTSADNR
+387 RFAAWLTTSDNR

-439 LTDEMLRLKFDLREF
+439 LTDEMLRLNFDLREF
-454 VRLLVSTDTYQNV
+454 VRLLVSTETYQNV

-499 TLIAKNEW
+499 TLIATNEW

-527 LDYEQFEQSYKNY
+527 MDYEEFEQSYKDY
-540 NEYNRELS
+540 NEYMRGLNRT
-548 RSRSKNCGL
+548 RNKNCGYE
-557 NGLVLA
+557 GLTLV

-592 RRSATVPQILTLFNG
+592 RQSATVPQILTLFNG
-607 WMTHAMLS
+607 WMTHAMLAK
-615 QGSVIY
+615 GSVIY

-656 EIKQATNPAAG
+656 EIKQASNPAAG

>member
-1 MICLGGKYMAGSSYF
+1 MVGQSHFLRQRLF
-16 SGRWLFAAFLCIGI
+16 SVSLCIGI
-30 SLLNVS
+30 ALLNGS
-36 ARSAEPESEEEWK
+36 AWSAKPEPETEWK

-56 VTVKPEGAVFKVA
+56 VTFKPEGAVLKVA
-69 PIDRDT
+69 PIDRET

-89 LQAYWNENGTKT
+89 LQAYWNENKTKSGKKT
-101 VDRTNDHEFVR
+101 TDHEFVR

-125 DEARTFCNSTNRNKR
+125 DEARTFCNATGRKKR
-140 GELIDDL
+140 GQLIDDL

-171 SRDILFEPYMAW
+171 SRDIFFEPYMAW
-183 VKESIAEN
+183 VKESLADN
-191 IPYDKW
+191 MPYDKW
-197 VNTLLTANGRV
+197 VYTLLTANGRV
-208 VENPATGFQL
+208 AENPATGFQL
-218 RDAGMPLAYVD
+218 RDAGMPLSYVD

-265 NGSRFSAKQVL
+265 NGSKFSAKQVL
-276 FGGMGEASFGPD
+276 FGGMGGASFGTD
-288 DSSSDNASASDSPFK
+288 DSFTDSGPASDSPFK
-303 NDDDLIPNL
+303 DEDDLIPNL
-312 ARLRYGMQMAIDE
+312 ARLRYGMQTAIDE
-325 KKVGGGIRNFYGAQT
+325 KKVGGGIRDFYGSGT

-361 EPLDVVEPSVLWGK
+361 DPLDVVEPAVLWGK
-375 IPEYAEDEDNRT
+375 IPEYAEDEDNRA
-387 RFAAWLTSADNR
+387 RFAAWLTTSDNR

-439 LTDEMLRLKFDLREF
+439 LTDEMLRLNFDLREF
-454 VRLLVSTDTYQNV
+454 VRLLVSTETYQNV

-499 TLIAKNEW
+499 TLIAANEW

-513 AQDLQTVYGIDMSV
+513 AQDLQAVYGIDMSV
-527 LDYEQFEQSYKNY
+527 MDYEEFEQSYKDY
-540 NEYNRELS
+540 NEYMRGLNRT
-548 RSRSKNCGL
+548 RNKNCGYE
-557 NGLVLA
+557 GLTLV

-580 FGQGDREAIETA
+580 FGQGDRETIETA
-592 RRSATVPQILTLFNG
+592 RQSATVPQILTLFNG
-607 WMTHAMLS
+607 WMTHAMLAK
-615 QGSVIY
+615 GSVIY
-621 DSVSQQKTMKSAV
+621 DSVSQQNTMKSAV
-634 DTIFLAVLTHE
+634 DTIFLAILTHE

-656 EIKQATNPAAG
+656 EIKQASNPAAG

>member
-1 MICLGGKYMAGSSYF
+1 MVGQSHFLRQRLF
-16 SGRWLFAAFLCIGI
+16 SVSLCIGI
-30 SLLNVS
+30 ALLNGS
-36 ARSAEPESEEEWK
+36 AWSAKPEPETEWK

-56 VTVKPEGAVFKVA
+56 VTFKPEGAVLKVA
-69 PIDRDT
+69 PIDRET

-89 LQAYWNENGTKT
+89 LQAYWNENKTKSGKKT
-101 VDRTNDHEFVR
+101 TDHEFVR

-125 DEARTFCNSTNRNKR
+125 DEARTFCNATGRKKR
-140 GELIDDL
+140 GQLIDDL

-171 SRDILFEPYMAW
+171 SRDIFFEPYMAW
-183 VKESIAEN
+183 VKESLADN
-191 IPYDKW
+191 MPYDKW
-197 VNTLLTANGRV
+197 VYTLLTANGRV
-208 VENPATGFQL
+208 AENPATGFQL
-218 RDAGMPLAYVD
+218 RDAGMPLSYVD

-265 NGSRFSAKQVL
+265 NGSKFSAKQVL
-276 FGGMGEASFGPD
+276 FGGMGGASFGTD
-288 DSSSDNASASDSPFK
+288 DSFSDSGPASDSPFK
-303 NDDDLIPNL
+303 DEDDLIPNL
-312 ARLRYGMQMAIDE
+312 ARLRYGMQTAIDE
-325 KKVGGGIRNFYGAQT
+325 KKVGGGIRNFYGSGT

-361 EPLDVVEPSVLWGK
+361 DPLDVVEPAVLWGK
-375 IPEYAEDEDNRT
+375 IPEYAEDEDNRA
-387 RFAAWLTSADNR
+387 RFAAWLTTSDNR

-439 LTDEMLRLKFDLREF
+439 LTDEMLRLNFDLREF
-454 VRLLVSTDTYQNV
+454 VRLLVSTETYQNV

-499 TLIAKNEW
+499 TLIAANEW

-513 AQDLQTVYGIDMSV
+513 AQDLQAVYGIDMSV
-527 LDYEQFEQSYKNY
+527 MDYEEFEQSYKDY
-540 NEYNRELS
+540 NEYMRGLNRT
-548 RSRSKNCGL
+548 RNKNCGYE
-557 NGLVLA
+557 GLTLV

-580 FGQGDREAIETA
+580 FGQGDRETIETA
-592 RRSATVPQILTLFNG
+592 RQSATVPQILTLFNG
-607 WMTHAMLS
+607 WMTHAMLAK
-615 QGSVIY
+615 GSVIY
-621 DSVSQQKTMKSAV
+621 DSVSQQNTMKSAV
-634 DTIFLAVLTHE
+634 DTIFLAILTHE

-656 EIKQATNPAAG
+656 EIKQASNPAAG

>member
-1 MICLGGKYMAGSSYF
+1 MVGQSHFLRQRLF
-16 SGRWLFAAFLCIGI
+16 SVSLCIGI
-30 SLLNVS
+30 ALLNGS
-36 ARSAEPESEEEWK
+36 AWSAKPEPETEWK

-56 VTVKPEGAVFKVA
+56 VTIKPEGAVLKVA
-69 PIDRDT
+69 PIDRET

-89 LQAYWNENGTKT
+89 LQAYWNENKTKSGKKT
-101 VDRTNDHEFVR
+101 TDHEFVR

-125 DEARTFCNSTNRNKR
+125 DEARTFCDATGRKKR
-140 GELIDDL
+140 GQLIDDL

-171 SRDILFEPYMAW
+171 SRDIFFEPYMAW
-183 VKESIAEN
+183 VKESIADN
-191 IPYDKW
+191 MPYDKW
-197 VNTLLTANGRV
+197 VYTLLTANGRV
-208 VENPATGFQL
+208 AENPATGFQL
-218 RDAGMPLAYVD
+218 RDAGMPLSYVD

-265 NGSRFSAKQVL
+265 NGSKFSAKQVL
-276 FGGMGEASFGPD
+276 FGGMGGASFGTD
-288 DSSSDNASASDSPFK
+288 DSFSDSGPASDSPFK
-303 NDDDLIPNL
+303 DEDDLIPNL
-312 ARLRYGMQMAIDE
+312 ARLRYGMQTAIDE
-325 KKVGGGIRNFYGAQT
+325 KKVGGGIRNFYGSGT

-361 EPLDVVEPSVLWGK
+361 DPLDVVEPAVLWGK
-375 IPEYAEDEDNRT
+375 IPEYAEDADNRA
-387 RFAAWLTSADNR
+387 RFAAWLTTSDNR

-439 LTDEMLRLKFDLREF
+439 LTDEMLRLNFDLREF
-454 VRLLVSTDTYQNV
+454 VRLLVSTETYQNV

-499 TLIAKNEW
+499 TLIATNEW

-527 LDYEQFEQSYKNY
+527 MDYEEFEKSYKDY
-540 NEYNRELS
+540 NEYMRGLNRT
-548 RSRSKNCGL
+548 RNKNCGYE
-557 NGLVLA
+557 GLTLV

-580 FGQGDREAIETA
+580 FGQGDRETIETA
-592 RRSATVPQILTLFNG
+592 RQSATVPQILTLFNG
-607 WMTHAMLS
+607 WMTHAMLAK
-615 QGSVIY
+615 GSVIY

-656 EIKQATNPAAG
+656 EIKQASNPAAG

>member
-1 MICLGGKYMAGSSYF
+1 MVGQSHFLRQRLF
-16 SGRWLFAAFLCIGI
+16 SVSLCIGI
-30 SLLNVS
+30 ALLNGS
-36 ARSAEPESEEEWK
+36 AWSAKPEPETEWK

-56 VTVKPEGAVFKVA
+56 VTFKPEGAVLKVA
-69 PIDRDT
+69 PIDRET

-89 LQAYWNENGTKT
+89 LQAYWNENKTKSGKKT
-101 VDRTNDHEFVR
+101 TDHEFVR

-125 DEARTFCNSTNRNKR
+125 DEARTFCNATGRKKR
-140 GELIDDL
+140 GQLIDDL

-171 SRDILFEPYMAW
+171 SRDIFFEPYMAW
-183 VKESIAEN
+183 VKESLADN
-191 IPYDKW
+191 MPYDKW
-197 VNTLLTANGRV
+197 VYTLLTANGRV
-208 VENPATGFQL
+208 AENPATGFQL
-218 RDAGMPLAYVD
+218 RDAGMPLSYVD

-265 NGSRFSAKQVL
+265 NGSKFSAKQVL
-276 FGGMGEASFGPD
+276 FGGMGGASFGTD
-288 DSSSDNASASDSPFK
+288 DSFSDSGPASDSPFK
-303 NDDDLIPNL
+303 DEDDLIPNL
-312 ARLRYGMQMAIDE
+312 ARLRYGMQTAIDE
-325 KKVGGGIRNFYGAQT
+325 KKVGGGIRNFYGSGT

-361 EPLDVVEPSVLWGK
+361 DPLDVVEPAVLWGK
-375 IPEYAEDEDNRT
+375 IPEYAEDEDNRA
-387 RFAAWLTSADNR
+387 RFAAWLTTSDNR

-439 LTDEMLRLKFDLREF
+439 LTDEMLRLNFDLREF
-454 VRLLVSTDTYQNV
+454 VRLLVSTETYQNV

-499 TLIAKNEW
+499 TLIAANEW

-513 AQDLQTVYGIDMSV
+513 AQDLQAVYGIDMSV
-527 LDYEQFEQSYKNY
+527 MDYEEFEQSYKDY
-540 NEYNRELS
+540 NEYMRGLNRT
-548 RSRSKNCGL
+548 RNKNCGYE
-557 NGLVLA
+557 GLTLV

-580 FGQGDREAIETA
+580 FGQGDRETIETA
-592 RRSATVPQILTLFNG
+592 RQSATVPQILTLFNG
-607 WMTHAMLS
+607 WMTHAMLAK
-615 QGSVIY
+615 GSVIY
-621 DSVSQQKTMKSAV
+621 DSVSQQNNMKSAV
-634 DTIFLAVLTHE
+634 DTIFLAILTHE

-656 EIKQATNPAAG
+656 EIKQASNPAAG

>member
-1 MICLGGKYMAGSSYF
+1 MVGQSHF
-16 SGRWLFAAFLCIGI
+16 SRQRLFSVSLCIGI
-30 SLLNVS
+30 ALLNGPAWS
-36 ARSAEPESEEEWK
+36 AKPEPETEWK
-49 PPKLPEA
+49 PPELPEA
-56 VTVKPEGAVFKVA
+56 VTIKPEGAVLKVA
-69 PIDRDT
+69 PIDRET

-89 LQAYWNENGTKT
+89 LQAYWNENKTKSGKKT
-101 VDRTNDHEFVR
+101 TDHEFVR

-125 DEARTFCNSTNRNKR
+125 DEARTFCDATGRKKR
-140 GELIDDL
+140 GQLIDDL

-171 SRDILFEPYMAW
+171 SRDIFFEPYMAW
-183 VKESIAEN
+183 VKESIADN
-191 IPYDKW
+191 MPYDKW
-197 VNTLLTANGRV
+197 VYTLLTANGRV
-208 VENPATGFQL
+208 AENPATGFQL
-218 RDAGMPLAYVD
+218 RDTGMPLSYVD

-265 NGSRFSAKQVL
+265 NGSKFSAKQVL
-276 FGGMGEASFGPD
+276 FGGMGGASFGTD
-288 DSSSDNASASDSPFK
+288 DSFSDSGPASDSPFK
-303 NDDDLIPNL
+303 DEDDLIPNL
-312 ARLRYGMQMAIDE
+312 ARLRYGMQTAIDE
-325 KKVGGGIRNFYGAQT
+325 KKVGGGIRNFYGSGT

-361 EPLDVVEPSVLWGK
+361 DPLDVVEPAVLWGK
-375 IPEYAEDEDNRT
+375 IPEYAEDADNRA
-387 RFAAWLTSADNR
+387 RFAAWLTTSDNR

-439 LTDEMLRLKFDLREF
+439 LTDEMLRLNFDLREF
-454 VRLLVSTDTYQNV
+454 VRLLVSTETYQNV

-499 TLIAKNEW
+499 TLIATNEW

-527 LDYEQFEQSYKNY
+527 MDYEEFEKSYKDY
-540 NEYNRELS
+540 NEYMRGLNRT
-548 RSRSKNCGL
+548 RNKNCGYE
-557 NGLVLA
+557 GLTLV

-580 FGQGDREAIETA
+580 FGQGDRETIETA
-592 RRSATVPQILTLFNG
+592 RQSATVPQILTLFNG
-607 WMTHAMLS
+607 WMTHAMLAK
-615 QGSVIY
+615 GSVIY
-621 DSVSQQKTMKSAV
+621 DSVSQQNTMKSAV
-634 DTIFLAVLTHE
+634 DTIFLAILTHE

-656 EIKQATNPAAG
+656 EIKQASNPAAG

>member
-1 MICLGGKYMAGSSYF
+1 MVGRSHF
-16 SGRWLFAAFLCIGI
+16 SRQRLFSVSLYIGI
-30 SLLNVS
+30 ALLNGS
-36 ARSAEPESEEEWK
+36 AWSAKPEPETEWK

-56 VTVKPEGAVFKVA
+56 VTIKPEGAVLKVA
-69 PIDRDT
+69 PIDRET

-89 LQAYWNENGTKT
+89 LQAYWNENKTKSGKKT
-101 VDRTNDHEFVR
+101 TDHEFVR

-125 DEARTFCNSTNRNKR
+125 DEARTFCDATGRKKR
-140 GELIDDL
+140 GQLIDDL

-171 SRDILFEPYMAW
+171 SRDIFFEPYMAW

-191 IPYDKW
+191 MPYDKW
-197 VNTLLTANGRV
+197 VNSLLTANGRV

-218 RDAGMPLAYVD
+218 RDTGMPLAYVD

-265 NGSRFSAKQVL
+265 NGSKFSAKQVL
-276 FGGMGEASFGPD
+276 FGGMSGASFGTD
-288 DSSSDNASASDSPFK
+288 DSFSDSGPASDSPFK
-303 NDDDLIPNL
+303 DEDDLIPNL
-312 ARLRYGMQMAIDE
+312 ARLRYGMQTAIDE

-340 MMISSMDDEF
+340 KMISSMDDEF

-405 ANRMWKKVM
+405 ANRMWKKIM

-439 LTDEMLRLKFDLREF
+439 LTDEMLRLNFDLREF
-454 VRLLVSTDTYQNV
+454 VRLLVSTETYQNV

-499 TLIAKNEW
+499 TLIAANEW

-513 AQDLQTVYGIDMSV
+513 AQDLQAVYGIDMSV
-527 LDYEQFEQSYKNY
+527 MDYEEFEQSYKDY
-540 NEYNRELS
+540 NEYMRGLNRT
-548 RSRSKNCGL
+548 RNKNCGYE
-557 NGLVLA
+557 GLTLV

-580 FGQGDREAIETA
+580 FGQGDRETIETA
-592 RRSATVPQILTLFNG
+592 RQSATVPQILTLFNG
-607 WMTHAMLS
+607 WMTHAMLAK
-615 QGSVIY
+615 GSVIY
-621 DSVSQQKTMKSAV
+621 DSVSQQNTMKSAV
-634 DTIFLAVLTHE
+634 DTIFLAILTHE

-656 EIKQATNPAAG
+656 EIKQASNPAAG

>member
-1 MICLGGKYMAGSSYF
+1 MVGQSHFLRQRLF
-16 SGRWLFAAFLCIGI
+16 SVSLCIGI
-30 SLLNVS
+30 ALLNGS
-36 ARSAEPESEEEWK
+36 AWSAKPEPETEWK

-56 VTVKPEGAVFKVA
+56 VTIKPEGAVLKVA
-69 PIDRDT
+69 PIDRET

-89 LQAYWNENGTKT
+89 LQAYWNENKTKSGKKT
-101 VDRTNDHEFVR
+101 TDHEFVR

-125 DEARTFCNSTNRNKR
+125 DEARTFCDATGRKKR
-140 GELIDDL
+140 GQLIDDL

-171 SRDILFEPYMAW
+171 SRDIFFEPYMAW
-183 VKESIAEN
+183 VKESIADN
-191 IPYDKW
+191 MPYDKW
-197 VNTLLTANGRV
+197 VYTLLTANGRV
-208 VENPATGFQL
+208 AENPATGFQL
-218 RDAGMPLAYVD
+218 RDTGMPLSYVD

-265 NGSRFSAKQVL
+265 NGSKFSAKQVL
-276 FGGMGEASFGPD
+276 FGGMGGASFGTD
-288 DSSSDNASASDSPFK
+288 DSFSDSGPASDSPFK
-303 NDDDLIPNL
+303 DEDDLIPNL
-312 ARLRYGMQMAIDE
+312 ARLRYGMQTAIDE
-325 KKVGGGIRNFYGAQT
+325 KKVGGGIRNFYGSGT

-361 EPLDVVEPSVLWGK
+361 DPLDVVEPAVLWGK
-375 IPEYAEDEDNRT
+375 IPEYAEDADNRA
-387 RFAAWLTSADNR
+387 RFAAWLTTSDNR

-439 LTDEMLRLKFDLREF
+439 LTDEMLRLNFDLREF
-454 VRLLVSTDTYQNV
+454 VRLLVSTETYQNV

-499 TLIAKNEW
+499 TLIATNEW

-527 LDYEQFEQSYKNY
+527 MDYEEFEKSYKDY
-540 NEYNRELS
+540 NEYMRGLNRT
-548 RSRSKNCGL
+548 RNKNCGYE
-557 NGLVLA
+557 GLTLV

-580 FGQGDREAIETA
+580 FGQGDRETIETA
-592 RRSATVPQILTLFNG
+592 RQSATVPQILTLFNG
-607 WMTHAMLS
+607 WMTHAMLAK
-615 QGSVIY
+615 GSVIY
-621 DSVSQQKTMKSAV
+621 DSVSQQNTMKSAV
-634 DTIFLAVLTHE
+634 DTIFLAILTHE

-656 EIKQATNPAAG
+656 EIKQASNPAAG

>member
-1 MICLGGKYMAGSSYF
+1 MVGQSHFLRQRLF
-16 SGRWLFAAFLCIGI
+16 SVSLCIGTA
-30 SLLNVS
+30 LLNGS
-36 ARSAEPESEEEWK
+36 AWSAKPEPETEWK

-56 VTVKPEGAVFKVA
+56 VTIKPEGAVLKVA
-69 PIDRDT
+69 PIDRET

-89 LQAYWNENGTKT
+89 LQAYWNENKTKSGKKT
-101 VDRTNDHEFVR
+101 TDHEFVR

-125 DEARTFCNSTNRNKR
+125 DEARTFCNATGRKKR
-140 GELIDDL
+140 GQLIDDL

-171 SRDILFEPYMAW
+171 SRDIFFEPYMAW
-183 VKESIAEN
+183 VKESLADN
-191 IPYDKW
+191 MPYDKW
-197 VNTLLTANGRV
+197 VYTLLTANGRV
-208 VENPATGFQL
+208 AENPATGFQL
-218 RDAGMPLAYVD
+218 RDAGMPLSYVD

-265 NGSRFSAKQVL
+265 NGSKFSAKQVL
-276 FGGMGEASFGPD
+276 FGGMGGASFGTD
-288 DSSSDNASASDSPFK
+288 DSFSDSGPASDSPFK
-303 NDDDLIPNL
+303 DEDDLIPNL
-312 ARLRYGMQMAIDE
+312 ARLRYGMQTAIDE
-325 KKVGGGIRNFYGAQT
+325 KKVGGGIRNFYGSGT

-361 EPLDVVEPSVLWGK
+361 DPLDVVEPAVLWGK
-375 IPEYAEDEDNRT
+375 IPEYAEDEDNRA
-387 RFAAWLTSADNR
+387 RFAAWLTTSDNR

-439 LTDEMLRLKFDLREF
+439 LTDEMLRLNFDLREF
-454 VRLLVSTDTYQNV
+454 VRLLVSTETYQNV

-499 TLIAKNEW
+499 TLIAANEW

-513 AQDLQTVYGIDMSV
+513 AQDLQAVYGIDMSV
-527 LDYEQFEQSYKNY
+527 MDYEEFEQSYKDY
-540 NEYNRELS
+540 NEYMRGLNRT
-548 RSRSKNCGL
+548 RNKNCGYE
-557 NGLVLA
+557 GLTLV

-580 FGQGDREAIETA
+580 FGQGDRETIETA
-592 RRSATVPQILTLFNG
+592 RQSATVPQILTLFNG
-607 WMTHAMLS
+607 WMTHAMLAK
-615 QGSVIY
+615 GSVIY
-621 DSVSQQKTMKSAV
+621 DSVSQQNTMKSAV
-634 DTIFLAVLTHE
+634 DTIFLAILTHE

-656 EIKQATNPAAG
+656 EIKQASNPAAG

>member
-1 MICLGGKYMAGSSYF
+1 MVGQSHFLRQRLF
-16 SGRWLFAAFLCIGI
+16 SVSLCIGI
-30 SLLNVS
+30 ALLNGS
-36 ARSAEPESEEEWK
+36 AWSAKPEPETEWK

-56 VTVKPEGAVFKVA
+56 VTIKPEGAVLKVA
-69 PIDRDT
+69 PIDRET

-89 LQAYWNENGTKT
+89 LQAYWNENKTKSGKKT
-101 VDRTNDHEFVR
+101 TDHEFVR

-125 DEARTFCNSTNRNKR
+125 DEARTFCDATGRKKR
-140 GELIDDL
+140 GQLIDDL

-171 SRDILFEPYMAW
+171 SRDIFFEPYMAW
-183 VKESIAEN
+183 VKESIAGN
-191 IPYDKW
+191 MPYDKW
-197 VNTLLTANGRV
+197 VYTLLTANGRV
-208 VENPATGFQL
+208 AENPATGFQL
-218 RDAGMPLAYVD
+218 RDAGMPLSYVD

-265 NGSRFSAKQVL
+265 NGSKFSAKQVL
-276 FGGMGEASFGPD
+276 FGGMGGASFGTD
-288 DSSSDNASASDSPFK
+288 DSFSDSGPASDSPFK
-303 NDDDLIPNL
+303 DEDDLIPNL
-312 ARLRYGMQMAIDE
+312 ARLRYGMQTAIDE
-325 KKVGGGIRNFYGAQT
+325 KKVGGGIRNFYGSGT

-361 EPLDVVEPSVLWGK
+361 DPLDVVEPAVLWGK
-375 IPEYAEDEDNRT
+375 IPEYAEDADNRA
-387 RFAAWLTSADNR
+387 RFAAWLTTSDNR

-439 LTDEMLRLKFDLREF
+439 LTDEMLRLNFDLREF
-454 VRLLVSTDTYQNV
+454 VRLLVSTETYQNV

-499 TLIAKNEW
+499 TLIATNEW

-527 LDYEQFEQSYKNY
+527 MDYEEFEQSYKDY
-540 NEYNRELS
+540 NEYMRGLNRT
-548 RSRSKNCGL
+548 RNKNCGYE
-557 NGLVLA
+557 GLTLV

-580 FGQGDREAIETA
+580 FGQGDRETIETA
-592 RRSATVPQILTLFNG
+592 RQSATVPQILTLFNG
-607 WMTHAMLS
+607 WMTHAMLAK
-615 QGSVIY
+615 GSVIY
-621 DSVSQQKTMKSAV
+621 DSVSQQTTMKSAV

-656 EIKQATNPAAG
+656 EIKQASNPAAG

>member
-1 MICLGGKYMAGSSYF
+1 MVGQSHFLRQRLF
-16 SGRWLFAAFLCIGI
+16 SVSLCIGI
-30 SLLNVS
+30 ALLNGS
-36 ARSAEPESEEEWK
+36 AWSAKPEPETEWK

-56 VTVKPEGAVFKVA
+56 VTIKPEGAVLKVA
-69 PIDRDT
+69 PIDRET

-89 LQAYWNENGTKT
+89 LQAYWNENKTKSGKKT
-101 VDRTNDHEFVR
+101 TDHEFVR

-125 DEARTFCNSTNRNKR
+125 DEARTFCNATGRKKR
-140 GELIDDL
+140 GQLIDDL

-171 SRDILFEPYMAW
+171 SRDIFFEPYMAW
-183 VKESIAEN
+183 VKESLADN
-191 IPYDKW
+191 MPYDKW
-197 VNTLLTANGRV
+197 VYTLLTANGRV
-208 VENPATGFQL
+208 AENPATGFQL
-218 RDAGMPLAYVD
+218 RDAGMPLSYVD

-265 NGSRFSAKQVL
+265 NGSKFSAKQVL
-276 FGGMGEASFGPD
+276 FGGMGGASFGTD
-288 DSSSDNASASDSPFK
+288 DSFSDSGPASDSPFK
-303 NDDDLIPNL
+303 DEDDLIPNL
-312 ARLRYGMQMAIDE
+312 ARLRYGMQTAIDE
-325 KKVGGGIRNFYGAQT
+325 KKVGGGIRNFYGSGT

-361 EPLDVVEPSVLWGK
+361 DPLDVVEPAVLWGK
-375 IPEYAEDEDNRT
+375 IPEYAEDEDNRA
-387 RFAAWLTSADNR
+387 RFAAWLTTSDNR

-439 LTDEMLRLKFDLREF
+439 LTDEMLRLNFDLREF
-454 VRLLVSTDTYQNV
+454 VRLLVSTQTYQNV

-499 TLIAKNEW
+499 TLIATNEW

-527 LDYEQFEQSYKNY
+527 MDYEEFEQSYKDY
-540 NEYNRELS
+540 NEYMRGLNRT
-548 RSRSKNCGL
+548 RNKNCGYE
-557 NGLVLA
+557 GLTLV

-580 FGQGDREAIETA
+580 FGQGDRETIETA
-592 RRSATVPQILTLFNG
+592 RQSATVPQILTLFNG
-607 WMTHAMLS
+607 WMTHAMLAK
-615 QGSVIY
+615 GSVIY
-621 DSVSQQKTMKSAV
+621 DAVSQQNTMKSAV
-634 DTIFLAVLTHE
+634 DTIFLAILTHE

-656 EIKQATNPAAG
+656 EIKQASNPAAG

>member
-1 MICLGGKYMAGSSYF
+1 MVGQSHFLRQRLF
-16 SGRWLFAAFLCIGI
+16 SVSLCIGI
-30 SLLNVS
+30 ALLNGS
-36 ARSAEPESEEEWK
+36 AWSAKPEPETEWK

-56 VTVKPEGAVFKVA
+56 VTIKPEGAVLKVA
-69 PIDRDT
+69 PIDRET

-89 LQAYWNENGTKT
+89 LQAYWNENKTKSGKKT
-101 VDRTNDHEFVR
+101 TDHEFVR

-125 DEARTFCNSTNRNKR
+125 DEARTFCDATGRKKR
-140 GELIDDL
+140 GQLIDDL

-171 SRDILFEPYMAW
+171 SRDIFFEPYMAW
-183 VKESIAEN
+183 VKKSLADN
-191 IPYDKW
+191 MPYDKW
-197 VNTLLTANGRV
+197 VYTLLTANGRV
-208 VENPATGFQL
+208 AENPATGFQL
-218 RDAGMPLAYVD
+218 RDAGMPLSYVD

-265 NGSRFSAKQVL
+265 NGSKFSAKQVL
-276 FGGMGEASFGPD
+276 FGGMGGASFGTD
-288 DSSSDNASASDSPFK
+288 DSFSDSGPASDSPFK
-303 NDDDLIPNL
+303 DEDDLIPNL
-312 ARLRYGMQMAIDE
+312 ARLRYGMQTAIDE
-325 KKVGGGIRNFYGAQT
+325 KKVGGGIRNFYGSGT

-361 EPLDVVEPSVLWGK
+361 DPLDVVEPAVLWGK
-375 IPEYAEDEDNRT
+375 IPEYAEDADNRA
-387 RFAAWLTSADNR
+387 RFAAWLTTSDNR

-439 LTDEMLRLKFDLREF
+439 LTDEMLRLNFDLREF
-454 VRLLVSTDTYQNV
+454 VRLLVSTETYQNV

-499 TLIAKNEW
+499 TLIATNEW

-527 LDYEQFEQSYKNY
+527 MDYEEFEQSYKDY
-540 NEYNRELS
+540 NEYMRGLNRT
-548 RSRSKNCGL
+548 RNKNCGYE
-557 NGLVLA
+557 GLTLV

-580 FGQGDREAIETA
+580 FGQGDRETIETA
-592 RRSATVPQILTLFNG
+592 RQSATVPQILTLFNG
-607 WMTHAMLS
+607 WMTHAMLAK
-615 QGSVIY
+615 GSVIY
-621 DSVSQQKTMKSAV
+621 DSVSQQTTMKSAV

-656 EIKQATNPAAG
+656 EIKQASNPAAG

>member
-1 MICLGGKYMAGSSYF
+1 MVGQSHFLRQRLF
-16 SGRWLFAAFLCIGI
+16 SVSLCIGI
-30 SLLNVS
+30 ALLNGS
-36 ARSAEPESEEEWK
+36 AWSAKPEPETEWK

-56 VTVKPEGAVFKVA
+56 VTIKPEGAVLKVA
-69 PIDRDT
+69 PIDRET

-89 LQAYWNENGTKT
+89 LQAYWSENKTKSGKKT
-101 VDRTNDHEFVR
+101 TDHEFVR

-125 DEARTFCNSTNRNKR
+125 DEARTFCNATGRKKR
-140 GELIDDL
+140 GQLIDDL

-171 SRDILFEPYMAW
+171 SRDIFFEPYMAW
-183 VKESIAEN
+183 VKESLADN
-191 IPYDKW
+191 MPYDKW
-197 VNTLLTANGRV
+197 VYTLLTANGRV
-208 VENPATGFQL
+208 AENPATGFQL
-218 RDAGMPLAYVD
+218 RDAGMPLSYVD

-265 NGSRFSAKQVL
+265 NGSKFSAKQVL
-276 FGGMGEASFGPD
+276 FGGMGGASFGTD
-288 DSSSDNASASDSPFK
+288 DSFSDSGPASDSPFK
-303 NDDDLIPNL
+303 DEDDLIPNL
-312 ARLRYGMQMAIDE
+312 ARLRYGMQTAIDE
-325 KKVGGGIRNFYGAQT
+325 KKVGGGIRNFYGSGT

-361 EPLDVVEPSVLWGK
+361 DPLDVVEPAVLWGK
-375 IPEYAEDEDNRT
+375 IPEYAEDEDNRA
-387 RFAAWLTSADNR
+387 RFAAWLTTSDNR

-439 LTDEMLRLKFDLREF
+439 LTDEMLRLNFDLREF
-454 VRLLVSTDTYQNV
+454 VRLLVSTETYQNV

-499 TLIAKNEW
+499 TLIAANEW

-513 AQDLQTVYGIDMSV
+513 AQDLQAVYGIDMSV
-527 LDYEQFEQSYKNY
+527 MDYEEFEQSYKDY
-540 NEYNRELS
+540 NEYMRGLNRT
-548 RSRSKNCGL
+548 RNKNCGYE
-557 NGLVLA
+557 GLTLV

-580 FGQGDREAIETA
+580 FGQGDRETIETA
-592 RRSATVPQILTLFNG
+592 RQSATVPQILTLFNG
-607 WMTHAMLS
+607 WMTHAMLAK
-615 QGSVIY
+615 GSVIY
-621 DSVSQQKTMKSAV
+621 DSVSQQNTMKSAV
-634 DTIFLAVLTHE
+634 DTIFLAILTHE

-656 EIKQATNPAAG
+656 EIKQASNPAAG

>member
-1 MICLGGKYMAGSSYF
+1 MVGQSHFLRQRLF
-16 SGRWLFAAFLCIGI
+16 SVSLCIGTA
-30 SLLNVS
+30 LLNGS
-36 ARSAEPESEEEWK
+36 AWSAKPEPETEWK

-56 VTVKPEGAVFKVA
+56 VTIKPEGAVLKVA
-69 PIDRDT
+69 PIDRET

-89 LQAYWNENGTKT
+89 LQAYWNENKTKSGKKT
-101 VDRTNDHEFVR
+101 TDHEFVR

-125 DEARTFCNSTNRNKR
+125 DEARTFCNATGRKKR
-140 GELIDDL
+140 GQLIDDL

-171 SRDILFEPYMAW
+171 SRDIFFEPYMAW
-183 VKESIAEN
+183 VKESLADN
-191 IPYDKW
+191 MPYDKW
-197 VNTLLTANGRV
+197 VYTLLTANGRV
-208 VENPATGFQL
+208 AENPATGFQL
-218 RDAGMPLAYVD
+218 RDAGMPLSYVD

-265 NGSRFSAKQVL
+265 NGSKFSAKQVL
-276 FGGMGEASFGPD
+276 FGGMGGASFGTD
-288 DSSSDNASASDSPFK
+288 DSFTDSGPASDSPFK
-303 NDDDLIPNL
+303 DEDDLIPNL
-312 ARLRYGMQMAIDE
+312 ARLRYGMQTAIDE
-325 KKVGGGIRNFYGAQT
+325 KKVGGGIRNFYGSGT

-361 EPLDVVEPSVLWGK
+361 DPLDVVEPAVLWGK
-375 IPEYAEDEDNRT
+375 IPEYAEDEDNRA
-387 RFAAWLTSADNR
+387 RFAAWLTTSDNR

-439 LTDEMLRLKFDLREF
+439 LTDEMLRLNFDLREF
-454 VRLLVSTDTYQNV
+454 VRLLVSTETYQNV

-499 TLIAKNEW
+499 TLIAANEW

-513 AQDLQTVYGIDMSV
+513 AQDLQAVYGIDMSV
-527 LDYEQFEQSYKNY
+527 MDYEEFEQSYKDY
-540 NEYNRELS
+540 NEYMRGLNRT
-548 RSRSKNCGL
+548 RNKNCGYE
-557 NGLVLA
+557 GLTLV

-580 FGQGDREAIETA
+580 FGQGDRETIETA
-592 RRSATVPQILTLFNG
+592 RQSATVPQILTLFNG
-607 WMTHAMLS
+607 WMTHAMLAK
-615 QGSVIY
+615 GSVIY
-621 DSVSQQKTMKSAV
+621 DSVSQQNTMKSAV
-634 DTIFLAVLTHE
+634 DTIFLAILTHE

-656 EIKQATNPAAG
+656 EIKQASNPAAG

>member
-1 MICLGGKYMAGSSYF
+1 MVGQSHFLRQRLF
-16 SGRWLFAAFLCIGI
+16 SVSLCIGI
-30 SLLNVS
+30 ALLNGS
-36 ARSAEPESEEEWK
+36 AWSAKPEPETEWK

-56 VTVKPEGAVFKVA
+56 VTIKPEGAVLKVA
-69 PIDRDT
+69 PIDRET

-89 LQAYWNENGTKT
+89 LQAYWNENKTKSGKKT
-101 VDRTNDHEFVR
+101 TDHEFVR

-125 DEARTFCNSTNRNKR
+125 DEARTFCNATGRKKR
-140 GELIDDL
+140 GQLIDDL

-171 SRDILFEPYMAW
+171 SRDIFFEPYMAW
-183 VKESIAEN
+183 VKESLADN
-191 IPYDKW
+191 MPYDKW
-197 VNTLLTANGRV
+197 VYTLLTANGRV
-208 VENPATGFQL
+208 AENPATGFQL
-218 RDAGMPLAYVD
+218 RDAGMPLSYVD

-265 NGSRFSAKQVL
+265 NGSKFSAKQVL
-276 FGGMGEASFGPD
+276 FGGMGGASFGTD
-288 DSSSDNASASDSPFK
+288 DSFSDSGPASDSPFK
-303 NDDDLIPNL
+303 DEDDLIPNL
-312 ARLRYGMQMAIDE
+312 ARLRYGMQTAIDE
-325 KKVGGGIRNFYGAQT
+325 KKVGGGIRNFYGSGT

-361 EPLDVVEPSVLWGK
+361 DPLDVVEPAVLWGK
-375 IPEYAEDEDNRT
+375 IPEYAEDEDNRA
-387 RFAAWLTSADNR
+387 RFAAWLTTSDNR

-439 LTDEMLRLKFDLREF
+439 LTDEMLRLNFDLREF
-454 VRLLVSTDTYQNV
+454 VRLLVSTQTYQNV

-499 TLIAKNEW
+499 TLIAANEW

-513 AQDLQTVYGIDMSV
+513 AQDLQAVYGIDMSV
-527 LDYEQFEQSYKNY
+527 MDYEEFEQSYKDY
-540 NEYNRELS
+540 NEYMRGLNRT
-548 RSRSKNCGL
+548 RNKNCGYE
-557 NGLVLA
+557 GLTLV

-580 FGQGDREAIETA
+580 FGQGDRETIETA
-592 RRSATVPQILTLFNG
+592 RQSATVPQILTLFNG
-607 WMTHAMLS
+607 WMTHAMLAK
-615 QGSVIY
+615 GSVIY
-621 DSVSQQKTMKSAV
+621 DSVSQQNTMKSAV
-634 DTIFLAVLTHE
+634 DTIFLAILTHE

-656 EIKQATNPAAG
+656 EIKQASNPAAG